1 MERKVSHQNG
11 TEQHDDDP
19 TRDAELSWMA
29 AVAAA
34 LLVVVIAVLAA
45 AT

>member
-1 MERKVSHQNG
+1 MSNHNSDHP
-11 TEQHDDDP
+11 HDP
-19 TRDAELSWMA
+19 EAGRDAELSWMA

-45 AT
+45 AA